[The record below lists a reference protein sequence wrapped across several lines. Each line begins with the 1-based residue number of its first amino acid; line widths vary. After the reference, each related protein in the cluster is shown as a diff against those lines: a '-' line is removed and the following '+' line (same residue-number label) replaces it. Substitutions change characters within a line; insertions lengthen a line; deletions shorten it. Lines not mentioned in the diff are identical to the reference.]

1 MSTQHTH
8 TIQVWPSGRSYEYT
22 GDPLSGAAWKT
33 RPSGK
38 PDVMANP
45 WTDAHCIGG
54 HWREVQTELQAR
66 RIQDREILKCDSSLV
81 ADMLGSALDL
91 PGQLGD
97 EWTVEN
103 LTNLYPD
110 PSGWDSVRCRA
121 WLSDYGIDW
130 NYSYIDTENWDARAM
145 RLDDELRELVS
156 DNAEPAEIFEWWAVT
171 DWLADKLDSIGEPVL
186 SNSYGRWWGRTCSGQ
201 SLIMDGTLQLIA
213 KGIDKS

>member
-1 MSTQHTH
+1 
-8 TIQVWPSGRSYEYT
+8 
-22 GDPLSGAAWKT
+22 
-33 RPSGK
+33 
-38 PDVMANP
+38 
-45 WTDAHCIGG
+45 
-54 HWREVQTELQAR
+54 
-66 RIQDREILKCDSSLV
+66 
-81 ADMLGSALDL
+81 MLGSALDL

-97 EWTVEN
+97 EWTVDN
-103 LTNLYPD
+103 VSNLYPD

-130 NYSYIDTENWDARAM
+130 SGSGEHVSSTAS
-145 RLDDELRELVS
+145 LFDDELRELVS